1 MKLLIVGCGS
11 IGRRHAKNARKL
23 GLDVVLCD
31 VNEERLLDLAAET
44 GAIGC
49 YADYKIAAKQSGA
62 DAAVI
67 ATPSH
72 LHVAPASSMLEAGMH
87 IMMEKPLC
95 SSVAEANELKRMV
108 VDAKRVF
115 MMAHTFRFRNEWR
128 EVKRLLDER
137 PIGRMFSAEL
147 IGGWYLPDWHYRE
160 DYRREYAAQWK
171 QGGGVML
178 TSMSHFFDVVA
189 WLFGDIKEVVGAK
202 MRLGL
207 LEIDVDDAVTCVV
220 KTSSGVAVT
229 LYEDFLARCPRR
241 SIRVNGEHG
250 YLEADF
256 NRGLWKIWDV
266 RTKRCL
272 PEHTSAQANLFKVLE
287 DGVAY
292 NLEPDVFPLQCSGN
306 DAYLSELKHFVS
318 LLNGNALETDL
329 GIDAGIEVLKAIGS
343 DGIVDWANT
352 RMN

>member
-1 MKLLIVGCGS
+1 
-11 IGRRHAKNARKL
+11 
-23 GLDVVLCD
+23 
-31 VNEERLLDLAAET
+31 

-160 DYRREYAAQWK
+160 DYRREYAAQW
-171 QGGGVML
+171 
-178 TSMSHFFDVVA
+178 
-189 WLFGDIKEVVGAK
+189 
-202 MRLGL
+202 
-207 LEIDVDDAVTCVV
+207 
-220 KTSSGVAVT
+220 
-229 LYEDFLARCPRR
+229 
-241 SIRVNGEHG
+241 
-250 YLEADF
+250 
-256 NRGLWKIWDV
+256 
-266 RTKRCL
+266 
-272 PEHTSAQANLFKVLE
+272 
-287 DGVAY
+287 
-292 NLEPDVFPLQCSGN
+292 
-306 DAYLSELKHFVS
+306 
-318 LLNGNALETDL
+318 
-329 GIDAGIEVLKAIGS
+329 
-343 DGIVDWANT
+343 
-352 RMN
+352 